1 MFLKQSNYGLF
12 LACYLLISQH
22 CLHMFRAVKYSDAD
36 YAELSVVVKD
46 LEQSFNR
53 LSDIN
58 IQLRK
63 DKSELGA
70 QLKART
76 AEKAALEKEMLKIK
90 THANSTEQDLKFKL
104 VSV

>member
-1 MFLKQSNYGLF
+1 MLIM
-12 LACYLLISQH
+12 LLNPI
-22 CLHMFRAVKYSDAD
+22 
-36 YAELSVVVKD
+36 VVVKD

-76 AEKAALEKEMLKIK
+76 TEKTAMEKEMGKLKI
-90 THANSTEQDLKFKL
+90 HANSTEQDLRHKL

>member
-1 MFLKQSNYGLF
+1 MI
-12 LACYLLISQH
+12 LI
-22 CLHMFRAVKYSDAD
+22 
-36 YAELSVVVKD
+36 VVVKD

-63 DKSELGA
+63 DKSELGT
-70 QLKART
+70 QLRART
-76 AEKAALEKEMLKIK
+76 AEKAALEKELEKLKVYCNK
-90 THANSTEQDLKFKL
+90 TEQDLKLKL